1 MLVRAANERGTVS
14 AEIYYHVLNDQFT
27 RLRDGDR
34 FWCARIFTG
43 RELDDLDRTR
53 LSDIIRR
60 NTSIG
65 DELNGNVFLATGAA
79 MAPPS
84 NRSSSA
90 PIDPDRRR
98 RLRKRFG
105 G

>member
-1 MLVRAANERGTVS
+1 VRDFRLRVDWHATLSVRAANERGTVS
-14 AEIYYHVLNDQFT
+14 P
-27 RLRDGDR
+27 LRDGDR
-34 FWCARIFTG
+34 FWYARTFTG
-43 RELDDLDRTR
+43 RELDELERTR

-98 RLRKRFG
+98 RLRNRFG